1 MPAPDPPLPAM
12 AASRGLVPGPGD
24 ALVVTDVQ
32 NDFVTGTLAVAGG
45 AMIVAP
51 LNRAIESFQARGLPV
66 VAIRDWHPPGHCSFA
81 ATGGPWPEHC
91 VQGSAGAEF
100 VPGLRFGP
108 GVLVVSKGTDPD
120 AEAYSGFKGTTLA
133 EALRARGVRRLFI
146 GGLATD
152 YCVLNTVHDAIAAG
166 FAVVVLVRRH
176 PGGRRASGR
185 RHESRGRDASH
196 GRALR
201 AHGRDHR
208 RVRRPPTLARRCARR
223 CPGRS
228 TTTRRRCA
236 TSPSPCS

>member
-1 MPAPDPPLPAM
+1 M
-12 AASRGLVPGPGD
+12 AASPGLVPGPGD

-51 LNRAIESFQARGLPV
+51 LNRAIKSFRARGLPV

-133 EALRARGVRRLFI
+133 DQLRARNVRRLFI

-152 YCVLNTVHDAIAAG
+152 YCILNTVSAALAAG
-166 FAVVVLVRRH
+166 FAAVVLADGIRAVDVH
-176 PGGRRASGR
+176 PGDGARAEDAMRRAGAR
-185 RHESRGRDASH
+185 FA
-196 GRALR
+196 
-201 AHGRDHR
+201 
-208 RVRRPPTLARRCARR
+208 PTDDVVGSAIGPR
-223 CPGRS
+223 
-228 TTTRRRCA
+228 
-236 TSPSPCS
+236 